1 MKLQVTVTDIFP
13 IENRPYTK
21 KDGTPGNYCFRNV
34 WVEDHSNPEYPESIE
49 LTFSGRT
56 VDYPNAVDAGDVVE
70 VECAIS
76 GRKYTKVE
84 NALTGEKYTKD
95 NNRGIFMTIRCWSI
109 RKMFLAPAQ
118 EPDSYQMP
126 SADNPTIDNST
137 GEAVPDLPF

>member
-21 KDGTPGNYCFRNV
+21 KDGTPGSFSSRKV
-34 WVEDHSNPEYPESIE
+34 WVEDKSNPEYPESIE
-49 LTFSGRT
+49 LTFTGAGMS
-56 VDYPNAVDAGDVVE
+56 YPDAVDTGDVVE
-70 VECAIS
+70 VECAVS
-76 GRKYTKVE
+76 GRKYTKDGK
-84 NALTGEKYTKD
+84 TS
-95 NNRGIFMTIRCWSI
+95 IFMSVRCWSI

-126 SADNPTIDNST
+126 NADNPTIDKAT